1 MSLPSLFNFPSQ
13 QTINTN
19 VSLFDSVGV
28 LSSNHDFINITNNPH
43 LFASISAHDDAHSG
57 LFSGLFGGGGQTVN
71 TNVNVVDVIIISH
84 SNNNIINIHNDPSV
98 VVVVGASLGNNDVH
112 YA

>member
-1 MSLPSLFNFPSQ
+1 
-13 QTINTN
+13 
-19 VSLFDSVGV
+19 
-28 LSSNHDFINITNNPH
+28 
-43 LFASISAHDDAHSG
+43 
-57 LFSGLFGGGGQTVN
+57 
-71 TNVNVVDVIIISH
+71 VNVVDVIIISH